1 MRVLVAML
9 IVAATPAWVTA
20 QTARATLPANDT
32 IIAASWAGS
41 EHEIRDD
48 RRWHGSLL
56 VALSGG
62 HYWTDHL
69 KTEVEAS
76 WNSPGSEEVYET
88 LELQGGSTYAVSDY
102 RARDVRVGVVQLYQ
116 FGRTDGVHPYIG
128 AGVHV
133 VRRVTSLERL
143 PQSRVVY
150 LPNRSFTAE
159 IPAASEHSTAVF
171 AQGVLKGGLKM
182 YVTEKAFFNTEV
194 RIGVRR
200 DLDHVAWRLGVGV
213 DF

>member
-1 MRVLVAML
+1 MRVLVAMS
-9 IVAATPAWVTA
+9 IVAAMPAWATA

-32 IIAASWAGS
+32 IIAMSWAGS
-41 EHEIRDD
+41 EHKIRDD

-56 VALSGG
+56 VAFSGG

-69 KTEVEAS
+69 KTELEGS
-76 WNSPGSEEVYET
+76 WDSPGREEVYET
-88 LELQGGSTYAVSDY
+88 LERQGGYTYSLSDY

-116 FGRTDGVHPYIG
+116 FGRNDWVHPYIG
-128 AGVHV
+128 AGVHL
-133 VRRVTSLERL
+133 VRRTTSFERL

-150 LPNRSFTAE
+150 LPNRSVTAE
-159 IPAASEHSTAVF
+159 IPAAREHTTTLF
-171 AQGVLKGGLKM
+171 AQGVLKAGLKM

-194 RIGVRR
+194 RFGVRR
-200 DLDHVAWRLGVGV
+200 DLDHVALRIGVGV

>member
-9 IVAATPAWVTA
+9 IFAATPAWATA

-32 IIAASWAGS
+32 IIAMSWAGS

-56 VALSGG
+56 VAFSGG

-69 KTEVEAS
+69 KTEVEGS
-76 WNSPGSEEVYET
+76 WDSPGREEVYET
-88 LELQGGSTYAVSDY
+88 IQQQGGSTYAVSDY

-116 FGRTDGVHPYIG
+116 FGRNDWVHPYIG

-143 PQSRVVY
+143 PQSRVIY
-150 LPNRSFTAE
+150 LPNRSITTE
-159 IPAASEHSTAVF
+159 IPAASERMTAVF
-171 AQGVLKGGLKM
+171 AQPVVKAGLKM

-194 RIGVRR
+194 RFGVRR
-200 DLDHVAWRLGVGV
+200 DLDHVAWRLGVGI